1 LASLQSQ
8 RLHRPL
14 IDLGDEE
21 PLYTRNI
28 SNGPPDR
35 RRVSLRWLAAS
46 VLTGIFSVALVGGA
60 LQAAIGLDDYSVVRP
75 ALAHGIAFGD
85 SAAAEKSDRFRPVP
99 EAKVSRQ
106 VIQVSTVTREED
118 RNIVRVRP
126 FAHVHANLA
135 APVEADVAAR
145 IPPYQAAEIF
155 IVAEGASGAPGAA
168 SGDAVADGGDQPP
181 MDSAASDSIYGA
193 EVDGEVEIKTVDFP
207 ISGVAYD
214 ETAALEP
221 AEIETRVR
229 EQAPFLGEGAV
240 EVASLPYVDPARFD
254 PAGAANGAMNALA
267 IAIAPENVSLLA
279 KTDELDDT
287 GIEDKVLPVTEGASL
302 RKMLMDEGADPN
314 AAAAIQSA
322 LVANFS
328 FDFRAGQKVRVGLAP
343 DPETGS
349 IRPVRI
355 SLYEPNDRHI
365 ATVALSDNG
374 LYVAAQEPV
383 SDGELEVA
391 EQAAADLPGTLPT
404 LHDGLWGTGFAL
416 GMSQDVIKNL
426 VHIFSYDVDY
436 QTRLSASDNL
446 EVIYSTENANGS
458 GAGEAS
464 EILYAALSVGDVMH
478 RFYRFRDSTDGSV
491 DYYDEAGKSAQKFLV
506 RKPVASGRFSSGFGM
521 RRHPIVRRYR
531 MHTGVDYAAPSGTR
545 IMAAGNGVIE
555 KIGTRAGYGRSITVQ
570 HLHGYET
577 TYNHLS
583 GYAKGLKAGQK
594 VAQGQVI
601 GFVGSTGL
609 STGPHLHF
617 EVLVNNRFVDPLK
630 IRVPRGRELQGTE
643 LAAFE
648 QERVRIDDLLQRDD
662 ERYTAQN

>member
-1 LASLQSQ
+1 MRSRLQNGDGGLAALQWQ
-8 RLHRPL
+8 RLQRPL

-35 RRVSLRWLAAS
+35 RRVSLRWFAAS

-75 ALAHGIAFGD
+75 ALAHGMAFGD
-85 SAAAEKSDRFRPVP
+85 TEAAEKSDRFRPVP
-99 EAKVSRQ
+99 EAKVSRR

-135 APVEADVAAR
+135 APVEADIAAH

-155 IVAEGASGAPGAA
+155 IVAEGAGSVSGANTGDTAAEGDDQPTMDTAA
-168 SGDAVADGGDQPP
+168 SN
-181 MDSAASDSIYGA
+181 SIYGA

-207 ISGVAYD
+207 TSGVAYD

-221 AEIETRVR
+221 AEIEARVR

-240 EVASLPYVDPARFD
+240 EVASLPYIDPARFD
-254 PAGAANGAMNALA
+254 PADAGNGAMNALA

-328 FDFRAGQKVRVGLAP
+328 FDFRAGQKVRVGLAT

-355 SLYEPNDRHI
+355 SLYEPSDHHI

-374 LYVAAQEPV
+374 PLC
-383 SDGELEVA
+383 
-391 EQAAADLPGTLPT
+391 
-404 LHDGLWGTGFAL
+404 
-416 GMSQDVIKNL
+416 
-426 VHIFSYDVDY
+426 
-436 QTRLSASDNL
+436 R
-446 EVIYSTENANGS
+446 
-458 GAGEAS
+458 GAGAR
-464 EILYAALSVGDVMH
+464 L
-478 RFYRFRDSTDGSV
+478 
-491 DYYDEAGKSAQKFLV
+491 
-506 RKPVASGRFSSGFGM
+506 
-521 RRHPIVRRYR
+521 
-531 MHTGVDYAAPSGTR
+531 
-545 IMAAGNGVIE
+545 
-555 KIGTRAGYGRSITVQ
+555 
-570 HLHGYET
+570 
-577 TYNHLS
+577 
-583 GYAKGLKAGQK
+583 
-594 VAQGQVI
+594 
-601 GFVGSTGL
+601 
-609 STGPHLHF
+609 
-617 EVLVNNRFVDPLK
+617 
-630 IRVPRGRELQGTE
+630 
-643 LAAFE
+643 
-648 QERVRIDDLLQRDD
+648 
-662 ERYTAQN
+662 